1 MANYVI
7 IGGDGK
13 EYGPITSADIR
24 QWLAEGRLSAQSLAK
39 SESDA
44 EFRPLEKFPE
54 FAELFNRPVTPT
66 RPPAISPSNVDDG
79 FARDAALEKVKAPAV
94 AMIVLAILNIVL
106 SLWNAL
112 KLIFFR
118 PDLNQEFAKYPQ
130 LQDPQVQHIL
140 QLFYGPIGIG
150 SAIFTLL
157 MGVVILFGA
166 MQMRKL
172 ENYVFAFTAAILAI
186 LPCVS
191 ACCILGLPFG
201 IWALVVMN
209 KPEVKSQFK

>member
-13 EYGPITSADIR
+13 EYGPISSADVR
-24 QWLAEGRLSAQSLAK
+24 QWLAEGRLNAQSLAK
-39 SESDA
+39 AESDA

-54 FAELFNRPVTPT
+54 FAELFNRSTPPIH
-66 RPPAISPSNVDDG
+66 PPTISSGGVDDG
-79 FARDAALEKVKAPAV
+79 FARDAALEKIKAPAV
-94 AMIVLAILNIVL
+94 ALIVVAILNIVL
-106 SLWNAL
+106 SVWNAI

-118 PDLNQEFAKYPQ
+118 PNLDQELAKYPQ
-130 LQDPQVQHIL
+130 FQDPQVQHII

-201 IWALVVMN
+201 IWALVIMN